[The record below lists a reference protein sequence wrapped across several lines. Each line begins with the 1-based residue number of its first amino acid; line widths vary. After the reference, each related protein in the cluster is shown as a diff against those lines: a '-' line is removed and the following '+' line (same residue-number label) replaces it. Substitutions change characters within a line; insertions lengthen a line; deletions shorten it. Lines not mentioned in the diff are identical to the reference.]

1 MFYQNTNKEPKKNT
15 DAGVLLLR
23 IVIGGILLFHGFSK
37 LHDISFVKI
46 QLTNNGLP
54 TIWAYGTYLGELLAP
69 ILVILGYRSRVFS
82 MLIAINCLTAI
93 FLVHRSEAFVIDP
106 TTGAWAIENLALF
119 IGGAITLCLTGGGK
133 YALSYKSS
141 WD

>member
-1 MFYQNTNKEPKKNT
+1 
-15 DAGVLLLR
+15 
-23 IVIGGILLFHGFSK
+23 
-37 LHDISFVKI
+37 
-46 QLTNNGLP
+46 
-54 TIWAYGTYLGELLAP
+54 
-69 ILVILGYRSRVFS
+69 

-106 TTGAWAIENLALF
+106 STGAWAIENLALF